1 VRGGYFGMSID
12 VVKDNINYR
21 SPQQQ
26 SALSDLATFFEGASG
41 TTQEKLGAFMKFVSR
56 QDLSL
61 LLARYEVF
69 KQVGE
74 VKGSILECGVYH
86 GNGLMTWALLSAAL
100 EPTNYNRRIIG
111 FDTFAGN
118 AGESARDRIT
128 GAAAAQG
135 LHQTAYAVDSE
146 AELRRCIQI
155 FDENRFLSHIPKIE
169 LVRGDVVETA
179 PKYLE
184 ANPHIVVSV
193 LSLSMN
199 LFEPMAVAL
208 RTFLPRMPKGAVV
221 AIHTLNEGIYPGAT
235 LALLEELGLRESSVR
250 SHAFA
255 PNLSWIVV

>member
-1 VRGGYFGMSID
+1 M
-12 VVKDNINYR
+12 KDNINYR

-26 SALSDLATFFEGASG
+26 SALSDLAALYDSAPG
-41 TTQEKLGAFMKFVSR
+41 TTQEKLAAFMKFMSR

-69 KQVGE
+69 KHVAD

-118 AGESARDRIT
+118 QGESARDRIT
-128 GAAAAQG
+128 SSAASQG
-135 LHQTAYAVDSE
+135 LQQTAYAVDSE

-155 FDENRFLSHIPKIE
+155 FDDNRFLSHIPKVE

-184 ANPHIVVSV
+184 ANPHLVVSL

-199 LFEPMAVAL
+199 LFEPMAAAM
-208 RTFLPRMPKGAVV
+208 RTFLPRMPRGAVI

-235 LALLEELGLRESSVR
+235 LALLEELGLREASVR

-255 PNLSWIVV
+255 PNLSWIIV

>member
-1 VRGGYFGMSID
+1 MSID
-12 VVKDNINYR
+12 AVKDNINYR

-26 SALSDLATFFEGASG
+26 SALEDLAAFYETASG

-56 QDLSL
+56 QDLSM
-61 LLARYEVF
+61 LLARYELF
-69 KQVGE
+69 KQVAE

-100 EPTNYNRRIIG
+100 EPTNYNRRIVC

-118 AGESARDRIT
+118 HGESARDRIT
-128 GAAAAQG
+128 SSAASQG
-135 LHQTAYAVDSE
+135 LRQTAYAADSE
-146 AELRRCIQI
+146 AELQRCIRI
-155 FDENRFLSHIPKIE
+155 FDANRFLSHIPKVE
-169 LVRGDVVETA
+169 LVRGDVVEAA

-184 ANPHIVVSV
+184 DNPHLVVSL

-208 RTFLPRMPKGAVV
+208 RTFLPRMPQGAII

-235 LALLEELGLRESSVR
+235 LALLEELGLRHASVR

-255 PNLSWIVV
+255 PNLSWVVV